1 MCLLRAVIGP
11 MMSAMSLTM
20 SVIIRDRDAVLL
32 WEARRKA
39 SAQLVSHDVHVLLD
53 DAGIAIGVELDSPD
67 AEIPFSELRE
77 AYRLPDDVLDALRR
91 FEPSVSAFLRQDA
104 AANVMM
110 SVSVFP
116 VTADD
121 MALPPY

>member
-1 MCLLRAVIGP
+1 

-20 SVIIRDRDAVLL
+20 SVIIRGRDAVLM
-32 WEARRKA
+32 WEPRRKA
-39 SAQLVSHDVHVLLD
+39 SAQLVSRDVHVLLD
-53 DAGIAIGVELDSPD
+53 DAGTAIGVELDSPE
-67 AEIPFSELRE
+67 AEIPFSELRDG
-77 AYRLPDDVLDALRR
+77 YRLPDDVLDALQR
-91 FEPSVSAFLRQDA
+91 FEPSIGAFLRRDG

-116 VTADD
+116 VPADE

>member
-1 MCLLRAVIGP
+1 

-20 SVIIRDRDAVLL
+20 SVIIRGRDAVLL
-32 WEARRKA
+32 WEPRQKA
-39 SAQLVSHDVHVLLD
+39 STRLLSRDVHVLLD
-53 DAGIAIGVELDSPD
+53 AADTAIGIELDSPD
-67 AEIPFSELRE
+67 AEISFGELQ
-77 AYRLPDDVLDALRR
+77 ATYQLAPDVLDALRR
-91 FEPSVSAFLRQDA
+91 FEPSVSAFLRMGA

-116 VTADD
+116 VVADE

>member
-1 MCLLRAVIGP
+1 
-11 MMSAMSLTM
+11 
-20 SVIIRDRDAVLL
+20 
-32 WEARRKA
+32 
-39 SAQLVSHDVHVLLD
+39 
-53 DAGIAIGVELDSPD
+53 
-67 AEIPFSELRE
+67 
-77 AYRLPDDVLDALRR
+77 VLDALRR

-116 VTADD
+116 VAADD

>member
-1 MCLLRAVIGP
+1 

-20 SVIIRDRDAVLL
+20 SVIIRGRDAVLM
-32 WEARRKA
+32 WEPRRQA
-39 SAQLVSHDVHVLLD
+39 SAQLVSRDVHVLLD
-53 DAGIAIGVELDSPD
+53 DAGTAIGIELDSPE
-67 AEIPFSELRE
+67 AEIPFSELRDG
-77 AYRLPDDVLDALRR
+77 YRLPDDVLDALQR
-91 FEPSVSAFLRQDA
+91 FEPSIGAFLRREG

-116 VTADD
+116 VPADE

>member
-1 MCLLRAVIGP
+1 

-53 DAGIAIGVELDSPD
+53 DAGTAIGVELDSPD
-67 AEIPFSELRE
+67 AQIPFSELRE

-116 VTADD
+116 VAADD